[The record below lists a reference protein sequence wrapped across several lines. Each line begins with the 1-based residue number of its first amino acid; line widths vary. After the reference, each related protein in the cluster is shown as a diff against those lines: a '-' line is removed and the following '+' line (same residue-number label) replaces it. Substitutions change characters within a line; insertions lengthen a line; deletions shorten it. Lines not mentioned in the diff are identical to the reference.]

1 MIFYRVYDNTLY
13 QVSDKSNIGFS
24 VTDASYIPDEYL
36 EQREFVVMRT
46 AHGIGDWGILSAM
59 PRLLKLKY
67 PDCKVYIPSEQLL
80 AKLFGNSHKN
90 AYITFNNNPY
100 IDGFIDDIKGEVFHD
115 QYRIYDD
122 NDTDIPL
129 VEQMLKFWQFS
140 EEEYTDSQPEIY
152 WTQTEINLGNYI
164 INEHSDGNFG
174 CLLVSNR
181 FGTQRG
187 KHDEITYK
195 RDTDNMTKVLKDNDL
210 PYFYWSHIPLESTPF
225 NFINKALNIRNIS
238 MRVQLYI
245 KSKAKI
251 NLSNQCGSNHMVV
264 RYSTCYES
272 QRQFPIKHNFIKGE
286 IYL

>member
-1 MIFYRVYDNTLY
+1 MIFYRIYDNVIY
-13 QVSDKSNIGFS
+13 EVSDKNTIGFPL
-24 VTDASYIPDEYL
+24 TDASYIPDSYL
-36 EQREFVVMRT
+36 EQQEFVVMRT

-67 PDCKVYIPSEQLL
+67 PNSKVFIPSEELL
-80 AKLFGNSHKN
+80 AKLFGKSHKN

-100 IDGFIDDIKGEVFHD
+100 IDGFIDNIKGEIFHD
-115 QYRIYDD
+115 QYRIFDD
-122 NDTDIPL
+122 ANVNVPL

-140 EEEYTDSQPEIY
+140 DNELSDSQPELY
-152 WTQTEINLGNYI
+152 WTDEEKALGDYI
-164 INEHSDGNFG
+164 INKHSEGEFG

-187 KHDEITYK
+187 KYDETSFR
-195 RDTDNMTKVLKDNDL
+195 RDTDNMTKVLKENDL
-210 PYFYWSHIPLESTPF
+210 PYFYWSHIPLEDTPF

-245 KSKAKI
+245 KSKAKL